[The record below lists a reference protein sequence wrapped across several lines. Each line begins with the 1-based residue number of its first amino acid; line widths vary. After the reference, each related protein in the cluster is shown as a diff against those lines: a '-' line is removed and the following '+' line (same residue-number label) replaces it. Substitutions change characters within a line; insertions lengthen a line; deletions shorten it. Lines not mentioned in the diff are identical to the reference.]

1 MTRRGAGAST
11 SQDCQEAG
19 TVDGSGGCQDEGWG
33 RSVLSPTSFITAL
46 KNPPSPVGP
55 VRRAQQSS
63 EEMFHLQRTTRQSIT
78 DGKKEKSSFRMW
90 ISRYQDIVDILI
102 DI

>member
-1 MTRRGAGAST
+1 MEAAKTR
-11 SQDCQEAG
+11 
-19 TVDGSGGCQDEGWG
+19 VGGGQS
-33 RSVLSPTSFITAL
+33 SVPHLSSDAL
-46 KNPPSPVGP
+46 KKPPSPVGP

-90 ISRYQDIVDILI
+90 ISRYQDIADIFNRYI
-102 DI
+102 DRYMK